1 MTVSHSRCELF
12 YIQISRR
19 ECVWNYESNM
29 RYVYTSQSPTNLH
42 RCTNSFIT
50 SRRTCAR
57 VCVYPYV
64 YIRTRWV
71 RVAIRVQI
79 ADAQRRSLLY
89 APKLVCTWYRPR
101 DRMTRFN
108 ASLPA
113 RPSRS
118 SSLRPHLLVPALRRV
133 RVDHANPLG
142 LIWFVLSYYDICS
155 LIGFDIPM
163 IVRTVQRILR
173 AQISK

>member
-29 RYVYTSQSPTNLH
+29 RCVYTSQSPTNLH

-50 SRRTCAR
+50 SRTRAR
-57 VCVYPYV
+57 VCVS

-71 RVAIRVQI
+71 RVAIWVQI
-79 ADAQRRSLLY
+79 ADAQRGSLLY

-108 ASLPA
+108 ASPLPVPLEPLP
-113 RPSRS
+113 RPR
-118 SSLRPHLLVPALRRV
+118 LLVPVLWRV

-142 LIWFVLSYYDICS
+142 LIWFVLSYRALRYLLSHKTRSDDCQ
-155 LIGFDIPM
+155 DC
-163 IVRTVQRILR
+163 VQRIL
-173 AQISK
+173 KVY